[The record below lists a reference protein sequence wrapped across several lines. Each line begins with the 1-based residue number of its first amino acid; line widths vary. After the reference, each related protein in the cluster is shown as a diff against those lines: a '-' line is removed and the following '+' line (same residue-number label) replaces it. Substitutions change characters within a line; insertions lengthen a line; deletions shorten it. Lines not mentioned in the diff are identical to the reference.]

1 MTSSNTCVRTTIGQ
15 LIDCAPGTVSMMRR
29 PRSPASRRA

>member
-1 MTSSNTCVRTTIGQ
+1 MISSNTCVRTTIGQ
-15 LIDCAPGTVSMMRR
+15 LIEPERGTVFMMRS